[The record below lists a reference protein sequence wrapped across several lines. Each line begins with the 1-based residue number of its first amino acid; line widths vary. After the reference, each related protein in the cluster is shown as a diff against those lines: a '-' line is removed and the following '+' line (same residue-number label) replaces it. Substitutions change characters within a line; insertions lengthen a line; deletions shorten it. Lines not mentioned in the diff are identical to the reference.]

1 MATGLL
7 LTYIIRTSNKLL
19 IMIKRSS
26 TFLLTGLLC
35 AVISSCTDNDEKSN
49 IRDCDVSATAYTT
62 QNDGT
67 VKYSVPQI
75 GNSEVN
81 SITYIGTDGPV
92 TVNDPVIPFE
102 VSVNTRAGTSINVS
116 AKGRTSSRIVVEYDF
131 TGGNG
136 EMQKSSA
143 ECSNS
148 N

>member
-7 LTYIIRTSNKLL
+7 NTINKRI

-26 TFLLTGLLC
+26 AYLLTGLLFT
-35 AVISSCTDNDEKSN
+35 VISSCTDNDEKSN

-67 VKYSVPQI
+67 VKYTVPQI

-81 SITYIGTDGPV
+81 SVTYVGTNGPV
-92 TVNDPVIPFE
+92 TVNDPVLPFE
-102 VSVNTRAGTSINVS
+102 ISVNTKAGTSINVS